1 MTRHHCLSSHH
12 NWRLPNKRMQPT
24 ARRARRG
31 CYVPFAA
38 KQLMN
43 RERSPHRSITESHV
57 LETSVRAPVIS
68 DQPPNVTNI
77 STCPKPSKILNV
89 AHPAEL
95 PVEQPPHFELV
106 LNLKAAKAQGVTFSP
121 AVLLRADRLIE

>member
-57 LETSVRAPVIS
+57 LETSVRAPVI
-68 DQPPNVTNI
+68 
-77 STCPKPSKILNV
+77 
-89 AHPAEL
+89 PAEL